1 MSKKKHGRKRGLAG
15 LGNISGAGALG
26 RDVLPGLLGIGLT
39 IGGAIAVRSFVRP
52 DPGAMAAVYRN
63 APLIGMGAGVVGAG
77 VVYMATKKRAGA
89 GPAIGVASI
98 SILSGAF
105 VLGMEKLNAAR
116 PGAMSAIADVAP
128 SLPAEGGTT
137 AGMRGLVAETRT
149 ARQLRGVVMEPGG
162 MRGPG
167 DFGDSVNAP
176 VRGAVNPSAFG
187 RPQSNM
193 NG

>member
-39 IGGAIAVRSFVRP
+39 IGGAIAVRSFVQP
-52 DPGAMAAVYRN
+52 TPGAMASVYRN

-128 SLPAEGGTT
+128 SLPAGET

-149 ARQLRGVVMEPGG
+149 ARQLRGVVMEQPG

-167 DFGDSVNAP
+167 DFGESVNAP
-176 VRGAVNPSAFG
+176 IRGAVNPSAFG